1 MSTENLPQSPEQSP
15 EQPPR
20 KPRVAVVFGGRSS
33 EHGISVVTAGA
44 VLGAIDRTKYDVL
57 PIGITRDGRWALTA
71 DEPERMAITDRRT
84 PDVDELAESTEG
96 GVVLPVDP
104 ANREVVYSEPGSVP
118 KALGEVD
125 VVFPVLHGPYG
136 EDGTLQGLLELSG
149 VPYVGSGVLASAVGQ
164 DKEYMKAV
172 FTSYGLKV
180 GPYVVIRPREWEQDR
195 SGARAKIVDFAGE
208 HGWPLFVKPAR
219 AGSSIGITKV
229 DDLAGLDEAIEEAR
243 RHDPK
248 ILVEAALRGREIECG
263 VLEFEDG
270 PRASVPAEIPP
281 PSEHAYYD
289 FEAKYIDST
298 PGIVPAPLTDEQT
311 AEVRRLAVEAF
322 DAASC
327 EGLVRADF
335 FLTEDDEFVINE
347 INTMPGFT
355 PISMY
360 PQMWQAT
367 GVGYPGGGAGRAR
380 APRRRP
386 GGLRCRS
393 RPRPPR
399 RRPPRGPPSRSMISG
414 FPSPPPAGGSVRSAF
429 RHNSV
434 TDAPGPGSAGTA
446 ADSPSSAEGQ
456 PATEIDR
463 RDRAGEGLEMNDRTG
478 QGAGDAVHLLD
489 LGDHHATQLVDGVG
503 LGADDDVIGS
513 CHVLGLDHSRD
524 LADRLGDGRRL
535 ADLRL
540 DQDVRLYHG
549 TSRAATRIMWG
560 KGTPRYRVAAPRG
573 ETRGGRAVRAGVPR

>member
-1 MSTENLPQSPEQSP
+1 MSTENLPQSP

-44 VLGAIDRTKYDVL
+44 VLAAIDRTKYDVL

-71 DEPERMAITDRRT
+71 DEPERMAITGRRT
-84 PDVDELAESTEG
+84 PDVEELAESTEG
-96 GVVLPVDP
+96 AVVLPVDP

-172 FTSYGLKV
+172 FASYGLKV
-180 GPYVVIRPREWEQDR
+180 GPYAVIRPREWERDR
-195 SGARAKIVDFAGE
+195 AGARKKIVDFAGE

-229 DDLAGLDEAIEEAR
+229 DGLAGLDEAIEEAR

-248 ILVEAALRGREIECG
+248 ILVEATLRGREIECG

-298 PGIVPAPLTDEQT
+298 PGVVPAPLTPEET
-311 AEVRRLAVEAF
+311 AEIQRLAVDAF

-335 FLTEDDEFVINE
+335 FLTEDGEFVINE

-367 GVGYPGGGAGRAR
+367 GVSYPELVDRLVQAALGRST
-380 APRRRP
+380 
-386 GGLRCRS
+386 GLR
-393 RPRPPR
+393 
-399 RRPPRGPPSRSMISG
+399 
-414 FPSPPPAGGSVRSAF
+414 
-429 RHNSV
+429 
-434 TDAPGPGSAGTA
+434 
-446 ADSPSSAEGQ
+446 
-456 PATEIDR
+456 
-463 RDRAGEGLEMNDRTG
+463 
-478 QGAGDAVHLLD
+478 
-489 LGDHHATQLVDGVG
+489 
-503 LGADDDVIGS
+503 
-513 CHVLGLDHSRD
+513 
-524 LADRLGDGRRL
+524 
-535 ADLRL
+535 
-540 DQDVRLYHG
+540 
-549 TSRAATRIMWG
+549 
-560 KGTPRYRVAAPRG
+560 
-573 ETRGGRAVRAGVPR
+573 

>member
-33 EHGISVVTAGA
+33 EHGISMVTAGA
-44 VLGAIDRTKYDVL
+44 VLRAIDRTTYDVL
-57 PIGITRDGRWALTA
+57 PIGITREGRWVLTA
-71 DEPERMAITDRRT
+71 DAPDRMTITERRT
-84 PDVDELAESTEG
+84 PDVEELAESSEG
-96 GVVLPVDP
+96 GVILPVDP

-164 DKEYMKAV
+164 DKEYMKRV
-172 FTSYGLKV
+172 FTSFGLRV
-180 GPYVVIRPREWEQDR
+180 GPYVVVRPREWEQDEPT
-195 SGARAKIVDFAGE
+195 ARKKIIDFAGE

-229 DDLAGLDEAIEEAR
+229 EDLSGLDEAIEEAR

-248 ILVEAALRGREIECG
+248 FLVEALLRGREIECG

-281 PSEHAYYD
+281 VQSHTYYD

-298 PGIVPAPLTDEQT
+298 PGLVPAPLTPEQT

-335 FLTEDDEFVINE
+335 FLTEDGEFVINE

-360 PQMWQAT
+360 PKMWEAT
-367 GVGYPGGGAGRAR
+367 GVPYP
-380 APRRRP
+380 
-386 GGLRCRS
+386 
-393 RPRPPR
+393 
-399 RRPPRGPPSRSMISG
+399 
-414 FPSPPPAGGSVRSAF
+414 
-429 RHNSV
+429 
-434 TDAPGPGSAGTA
+434 
-446 ADSPSSAEGQ
+446 
-456 PATEIDR
+456 
-463 RDRAGEGLEMNDRTG
+463 
-478 QGAGDAVHLLD
+478 
-489 LGDHHATQLVDGVG
+489 QLVDTLLQAALRRKTG
-503 LGADDDVIGS
+503 L
-513 CHVLGLDHSRD
+513 R
-524 LADRLGDGRRL
+524 
-535 ADLRL
+535 
-540 DQDVRLYHG
+540 
-549 TSRAATRIMWG
+549 
-560 KGTPRYRVAAPRG
+560 
-573 ETRGGRAVRAGVPR
+573 

>member
-1 MSTENLPQSPEQSP
+1 MSTENLPQSP

-20 KPRVAVVFGGRSS
+20 KPRVAVVCGGRSS

-44 VLGAIDRTKYDVL
+44 VLRAIDRSKYEVL
-57 PIGITRDGRWALTA
+57 PIGITTDGRWALTA
-71 DEPERMAITDRRT
+71 DDPERMAITDRRT
-84 PDVDELAESTEG
+84 PSVDDLAESTEG

-104 ANREVVYSEPGSVP
+104 HNREVVYSEPGSVP

-164 DKEYMKAV
+164 DKEYMKRV
-172 FTSYGLKV
+172 FTSFGLRV
-180 GPYVVIRPREWEQDR
+180 GPYVVIRPREWDR
-195 SGARAKIVDFAGE
+195 DPAAARKKVVDFAGE

-229 DDLAGLDEAIEEAR
+229 DGLAGLDEAIEEAR

-248 ILVEAALRGREIECG
+248 VLVEAAVRGREIECG

-281 PSEHAYYD
+281 PQEHAYYD

-298 PGIVPAPLTDEQT
+298 PGVVPAPLTEEQT

-322 DAASC
+322 EAASC

-335 FLTEDDEFVINE
+335 FLAEDGGFVINE

-360 PQMWQAT
+360 PKMWEAT
-367 GVGYPGGGAGRAR
+367 GVSYEELVDRLIQAAL
-380 APRRRP
+380 RRP
-386 GGLRCRS
+386 TGLR
-393 RPRPPR
+393 
-399 RRPPRGPPSRSMISG
+399 
-414 FPSPPPAGGSVRSAF
+414 
-429 RHNSV
+429 
-434 TDAPGPGSAGTA
+434 
-446 ADSPSSAEGQ
+446 
-456 PATEIDR
+456 
-463 RDRAGEGLEMNDRTG
+463 
-478 QGAGDAVHLLD
+478 
-489 LGDHHATQLVDGVG
+489 
-503 LGADDDVIGS
+503 
-513 CHVLGLDHSRD
+513 
-524 LADRLGDGRRL
+524 
-535 ADLRL
+535 
-540 DQDVRLYHG
+540 
-549 TSRAATRIMWG
+549 
-560 KGTPRYRVAAPRG
+560 
-573 ETRGGRAVRAGVPR
+573 